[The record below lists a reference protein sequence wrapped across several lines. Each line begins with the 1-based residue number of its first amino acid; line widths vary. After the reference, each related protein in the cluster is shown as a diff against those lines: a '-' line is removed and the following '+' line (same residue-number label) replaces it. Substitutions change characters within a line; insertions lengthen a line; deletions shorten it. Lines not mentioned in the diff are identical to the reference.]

1 MGIRFVRATWTVF
14 CTQILTNG
22 SFVPG
27 DQAALI
33 QIYGGPE
40 EFVRR
45 LDFLHDQNITYIG
58 NEVSRMSLNPML
70 KEVLTAS

>member
-1 MGIRFVRATWTVF
+1 MRTVA
-14 CTQILTNG
+14 NDR

-33 QIYGGPE
+33 QLYGGPDG
-40 EFVRR
+40 FVKR

-58 NEVSRMSLNPML
+58 NEVHSGLSCWLS
-70 KEVLTAS
+70 AS

>member
-1 MGIRFVRATWTVF
+1 MGIRFVRATFIAF
-14 CTQILTNG
+14 CSQSLTDH

-58 NEVSRMSLNPML
+58 NEVSRMNL
-70 KEVLTAS
+70 KPILQEVLTAS